1 MIPSLP
7 NLYYNIWRL
16 GGIMPE
22 VDRILDQYDRAM
34 GGDAW
39 HGDPVWTILEGV
51 TPEQAAMRACPNTHS
66 IWELVSHV
74 TFWETEVCRRMK
86 HLPPRSPDNLN
97 FPRVPEATNEN
108 WNKTLEEFRESN
120 RDFRFSLS
128 QLEDS
133 QLDQPLPGRDK
144 SAYVEVH
151 GVIQH
156 NLYHAGQIA
165 LLRKIVAAK

>member
-1 MIPSLP
+1 MS
-7 NLYYNIWRL
+7 
-16 GGIMPE
+16 E
-22 VDRILDQYDRAM
+22 VNRILDQYDRAM
-34 GGDAW
+34 SGEAW

-51 TPEQAAMRACPNTHS
+51 TPEQAAMRAGSNSHN
-66 IWELVSHV
+66 IWDLVSHM

-86 HLPPRSPDNLN
+86 QLPPRSPDKLN
-97 FPRVPEATNEN
+97 FPTVPKVTSEN
-108 WNKTLEEFRESN
+108 WNNTLQEFRESN
-120 RDFRFSLS
+120 RDFRSALS
-128 QLEDS
+128 QLADS

-165 LLRKIVAAK
+165 LLRKIVAEK